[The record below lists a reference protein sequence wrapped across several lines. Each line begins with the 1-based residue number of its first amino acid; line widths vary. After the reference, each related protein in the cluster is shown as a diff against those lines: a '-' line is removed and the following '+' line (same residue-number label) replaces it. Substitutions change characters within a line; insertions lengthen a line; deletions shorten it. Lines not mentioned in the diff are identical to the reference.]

1 MFLSEKE
8 NNLFCFLLHIPIF
21 FVTLPKIQI
30 KQQYEIPCK
39 LLSPSMGMSSYSIL
53 RGKKQGKMKGYG
65 RIIA

>member
-1 MFLSEKE
+1 M
-8 NNLFCFLLHIPIF
+8 PIF
-21 FVTLPKIQI
+21 FVTFPKIQI

-39 LLSPSMGMSSYSIL
+39 LLSPSMGISSYSIS